1 MVKKIPGEETNE
13 KEEERQRMVQ
23 YQTLHREMKRRG
35 KEWKEEKVKP
45 GIRDPKVE
53 EMKNLDQNLD
63 LYPDEEMEAIDLDLG
78 QLQTQEGMCMT
89 CV

>member
-13 KEEERQRMVQ
+13 KEDERQRMVQ
-23 YQTLHREMKRRG
+23 YQTSHREMKRRR